1 MKKLFLSLLLLA
13 FAATAQTST
22 DGTSNSFIGAIEAVG
37 TRNVQVNLT
46 ATYAATTIPED
57 YVDVALPRPDTSA
70 VLQSVVNKSA
80 PLEVFAAAVAQAILD
95 KYPQMQSVG
104 VQILF
109 ASSQATQQTVQ
120 AVRTRPAKVAT
131 AATAAK
137 SR

>member
-1 MKKLFLSLLLLA
+1 MKKLIPSLLFLA
-13 FAATAQTST
+13 LAAVAQTSA

-46 ATYAATTIPED
+46 IAYPATAVPED
-57 YVDVALPRPDTSA
+57 YVDVALLRPDTSA
-70 VLQSVVNKSA
+70 VLQGVVNKAA

-109 ASSQATQQTVQ
+109 ASNLATQQSVQ
-120 AVRTRPAKVAT
+120 AVRTRPAKVT
-131 AATAAK
+131 APTAVAK
-137 SR
+137 S